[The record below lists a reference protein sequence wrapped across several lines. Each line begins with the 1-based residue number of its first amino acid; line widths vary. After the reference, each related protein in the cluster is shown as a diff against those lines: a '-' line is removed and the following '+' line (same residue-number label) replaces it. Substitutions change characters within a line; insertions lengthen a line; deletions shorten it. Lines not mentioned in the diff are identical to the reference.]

1 MEYDVILP
9 EGETDTTP
17 ARVEAPEELLA
28 RAELQAQYLHN
39 IRRAILLSDRAQLRG
54 QTKRNR
60 KATNRKR
67 GAAAKQSRKRNR

>member
-1 MEYDVILP
+1 MEYDVIMP

-17 ARVEAPEELLA
+17 ARVEAPEELLD

-39 IRRAILLSDRAQLRG
+39 IRRAILLSDRAQLRE

-67 GAAAKQSRKRNR
+67 SAAAKQSRKRNR

>member
-9 EGETDTTP
+9 EGETNTTP
-17 ARVEAPEELLA
+17 ARVEAPEELLD

-39 IRRAILLSDRAQLRG
+39 IRRAILLSDRAQLRE

-67 GAAAKQSRKRNR
+67 SAAAKQSRKRNR